1 MSNVLKGKIALVTG
15 GARGIG
21 RAISISLAKYGATVA
36 VNYHHSKENADQLM
50 EEIKALGGNAFAYQ
64 ADISNSYHISQMME
78 KIKLNYGG
86 LDILVN
92 NAGVMT
98 DHLLVDMSI
107 EEWDFVLNVNLRGTF
122 LCTKAAIPFLQD
134 SSGGRIINI
143 SSQAALAGSVK
154 HTHYAT
160 AKAGILGFTYSL
172 AKELGQYGITV
183 NAVSPGRIRTDM
195 IQERMNGRE
204 EEWLSKTPL
213 KRFGEPEEVADAVVF
228 LASDHASYI
237 TGTNLHVNGGILMG

>member
-64 ADISNSYHISQMME
+64 ADISNSYQISQMMK